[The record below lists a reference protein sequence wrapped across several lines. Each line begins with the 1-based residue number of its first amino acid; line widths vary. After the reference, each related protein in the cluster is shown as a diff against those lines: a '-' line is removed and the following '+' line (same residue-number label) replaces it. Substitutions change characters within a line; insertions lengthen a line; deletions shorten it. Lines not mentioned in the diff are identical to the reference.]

1 MLNRRLNMS
10 TVGIVALSL
19 LAGLFIA
26 LLIGV
31 SGWLLFVGI
40 QFRRTVAAISLTLA
54 QSQSEWTTSLKE
66 LRNIL
71 SEHRSLTDASIKN
84 INGEKLS
91 ISVEKLEVTT
101 KYLTQVARRNENA
114 AIAIGRFVQHIINLP
129 DADSVT
135 EGVTEEGYAAA
146 EPGER
151 FIARSRV
158 AADDATALAE
168 ESAEVTET
176 DRP

>member
-1 MLNRRLNMS
+1 VS

-31 SGWLLFVGI
+31 SGWLVFIGLS
-40 QFRRTVAAISLTLA
+40 FRKTVAAISLTLA

-91 ISVEKLEVTT
+91 VSVEKLEATT
-101 KYLTQVARRNENA
+101 KYLTQIARRNENA
-114 AIAIGRFVQHIINLP
+114 AIAIGRFVQHIINMP

-135 EGVTEEGYAAA
+135 EGVNEEGYAAA

-151 FIARSRV
+151 SWTSRSRV
-158 AADDATALAE
+158 AIEDAAALAA
-168 ESAEVTET
+168 ESEEVTSS
-176 DRP
+176 DQQG

>member
-1 MLNRRLNMS
+1 VS

-26 LLIGV
+26 MLIGV
-31 SGWLLFVGI
+31 SGWLVFIGLS
-40 QFRRTVAAISLTLA
+40 FRKTVALITATLT

-91 ISVEKLEVTT
+91 VSVEKLEVTT

-114 AIAIGRFVQHIINLP
+114 AIAIGRFVQHIINMP
-129 DADSVT
+129 DADAIT
-135 EGVTEEGYAAA
+135 EGVDEQGFAAA

-151 FIARSRV
+151 WTGRSRV
-158 AADDATALAE
+158 ALDDASALAA
-168 ESAEVTET
+168 ESEEVTSS
-176 DRP
+176 DQQG

>member
-1 MLNRRLNMS
+1 MS
-10 TVGIVALSL
+10 TFGIVALSIL
-19 LAGLFIA
+19 VGLFLA
-26 LLIGV
+26 LLLGA
-31 SGWLLFVGI
+31 SGFLIYVGFG
-40 QFRRTVAAISLTLA
+40 FRKTVAAISLTLA

-91 ISVEKLEVTT
+91 VSVEKLEVTT

-114 AIAIGRFVQHIINLP
+114 AIAIGRFVQHIINMP

-135 EGVTEEGYAAA
+135 EGVDEQGFAAA

-151 FIARSRV
+151 FTGRSRV
-158 AADDATALAE
+158 ALDDAAALAA
-168 ESAEVTET
+168 ESEEVTSS
-176 DRP
+176 DQQG

>member
-1 MLNRRLNMS
+1 M
-10 TVGIVALSL
+10 ALSL

-31 SGWLLFVGI
+31 SGWLVFIGLS
-40 QFRRTVAAISLTLA
+40 FRKTVAAISATLA
-54 QSQSEWTTSLKE
+54 QSQSEWATSFKE

-71 SEHRSLTDASIKN
+71 SEHRALTDASIKN

-91 ISVEKLEVTT
+91 ISVEKLETLT
-101 KYLTQVARRNENA
+101 KYIAQVARRNENA
-114 AIAIGRFVQHIINLP
+114 AIAIGRFVQHIINMP

-135 EGVTEEGYAAA
+135 EGVNEDGFAAS

-151 FIARSRV
+151 FVGRSQV
-158 AADDATALAE
+158 ALDDAAALEA
-168 ESAEVTET
+168 ESAEVTGT
-176 DRP
+176 QD